1 MIRIHVVAVPLPKG
15 PIWIAGTAMGTF
27 RLGFG
32 APPAVPAHTALANR
46 GVCRISRRAGP
57 LTPTVAWL
65 RSLGKGADPGVAP
78 LLDLQAT
85 TTFTRRVL
93 AAVSEIPLGQV
104 QTYDDIAR
112 ALGSPR
118 SARAVGQALAA
129 NPLPIL
135 IPCHRVVKKHGEIG
149 DYIGGRAWKQFLL
162 GLESD
167 QLDLAIG
174 RRRGGRARN
183 IG

>member
-1 MIRIHVVAVPLPKG
+1 LIRIHVVAIPLPKG
-15 PIWIAGTAMGTF
+15 PIWIAGTRDGVY

-32 APPAVPAHTALANR
+32 AAPSVPAHTALANR

-57 LTPTVAWL
+57 LTGAVDWL
-65 RSLGKGADPGVAP
+65 RSFASGADPGPTPA
-78 LLDLQAT
+78 LDLDVPGA
-85 TTFTRRVL
+85 FTRRVL
-93 AAVSEIPLGQV
+93 EVIASIPLGQV
-104 QTYDDIAR
+104 QTYDDIAHR
-112 ALGSPR
+112 LGSPR

-162 GLESD
+162 DLEGD
-167 QLDLAIG
+167 QLGLAIG
-174 RRRGGRARN
+174 RRRRASKRNGG
-183 IG
+183 